1 MRESYNT
8 SPIAMNYRRVFRP
21 GSTYF
26 FTLNLKD
33 RTSNLLIQNI
43 HVLRITMSHIKKRYP
58 FEINGIVILPE
69 HLHLMI
75 SLPNNDSD
83 YPLRIRLIKSNFSRQ
98 LPSSES
104 ISFARQ
110 RKKERG
116 IWQRRYWE
124 HFIRDEKDYER
135 HLNYI
140 HDNPV
145 KHGYVK
151 YAIDWQYS
159 SIHRYI
165 KTGILCKDW
174 GDCGDEGG
182 GFGE

>member
-1 MRESYNT
+1 MY
-8 SPIAMNYRRVFRP
+8 YRRVFRP

-33 RTSNLLIQNI
+33 RASNLLVQNI
-43 HVLRITMSHIKKRYP
+43 HVLRKTMSQIKKRYP

-69 HLHLMI
+69 HLHMMI
-75 SLPNNDSD
+75 SLPKGDSD

-98 LPSSES
+98 LPCNES
-104 ISFARQ
+104 IRFARQ

-124 HFIRDEKDYER
+124 HCIRDEKDYER

-140 HDNPV
+140 HYNPV

-151 YAIDWQYS
+151 KASDWHYS

-165 KTGILCKDW
+165 DAEILCKEW
-174 GDCGDEGG
+174 GGCSDKDR

>member
-1 MRESYNT
+1 MY
-8 SPIAMNYRRVFRP
+8 YRRVFRP

-33 RTSNLLIQNI
+33 RASNLLVEKI
-43 HVLRITMSHIKKRYP
+43 HILRIAMSQIKKRYP

-69 HLHLMI
+69 HLHMMI
-75 SLPNNDSD
+75 SLPERDSD
-83 YPLRIRLIKSNFSRQ
+83 YPLRIRLIKSIFSRQ
-98 LPSSES
+98 LPCSES
-104 ISFARQ
+104 ISIARQ

-124 HFIRDEKDYER
+124 HCIRDEKDYER

-140 HDNPV
+140 HYNPV

-151 YAIDWQYS
+151 KVSDWHYS

-165 KTGILCKDW
+165 EADILCKEW
-174 GDCGDEGG
+174 GGCADEGR